1 MPPIHEYDSLLC
13 SLYTGK
19 YLHTEAAG
27 SPRTH
32 LPIHGTTRCRVPD
45 RIFKG
50 TITGTS
56 NPI

>member
-1 MPPIHEYDSLLC
+1 MNDLLLC

-32 LPIHGTTRCRVPD
+32 LPIHQPTWCCVPD
-45 RIFKG
+45 HIFKG
-50 TITGTS
+50 TITATS